1 MNNNNLK
8 NFKIIYGII
17 ILGIIALISNLAIS
31 SIGYLNMGNLNNNVQ
46 DLYENKLNNVKTVGY
61 INGELGQLRNALTKV
76 IDRPYN
82 QDIVDIVKNNDKLIR
97 ENIQAMKNSNI
108 SNEEKQLIQELEENY
123 INYMQGSEQ
132 IISKRNNGE
141 TIDAQF
147 AEQYGKFGNNISAI
161 LTKLTDQ
168 NVESAEEMYI
178 SSKADFKDATVLF
191 LIVALVS
198 ITIIVLI
205 IIIVSKII
213 KNSIS
218 DFSNILKVLAKGDF
232 TIEID
237 KDSSSE
243 FGLMK
248 KELAVTVDSISNI
261 LKEFKQNTSKINDQ
275 VLSLSATSEEMSSSA
290 SQVGEAVQEVAKG
303 SEGQTNE
310 LMDITNSVST
320 FADSI
325 DNIVSVIGN
334 VTDNAKNINN
344 MAGDSGTQLTK
355 LMDSLNEIDKSFK
368 SVSEKIGTLGLSI
381 NKITD
386 ITQLIN
392 SIADQT
398 NLLALNAAIEA
409 ARAGEAG
416 RGFAVVA
423 EEIRKLAEQSKV
435 SSQDISSI
443 VDVISSEANY
453 VITNTSVVSKSFKD
467 QESIIE
473 NSMCSFK
480 EIIEAINKIIP
491 LINNV
496 SDLISVLDNEK
507 TTIIV
512 KVENAS
518 AVSEENASAAE
529 EIAASSHEMS
539 ASAEEVASS
548 ATLLASVINETVDVI
563 EKFKV

>member
-1 MNNNNLK
+1 MNNINLK

-17 ILGIIALISNLAIS
+17 ILGITALISNIAIS
-31 SIGYLNMGNLNNNVQ
+31 SIGYFNMGNLNNNIKY
-46 DLYENKLNNVKTVGY
+46 LYDNKLNNVKIVGY

-82 QDIVDIVKNNDKLIR
+82 QDTVDIVKKNDELIKKDL
-97 ENIQAMKNSNI
+97 EDMQKSDLSDN
-108 SNEEKQLIQELEENY
+108 EKQLVKELKDNY
-123 INYMQGSEQ
+123 SNYMNSAQD
-132 IISKRNNGE
+132 IINKRSKGE

-147 AEQYGKFGNNISAI
+147 MSDYGKIGDNISSI
-161 LTKLTDQ
+161 LTKLTDG
-168 NVESAEEMYI
+168 NVKSAEDTYI
-178 SSKADFKDATVLF
+178 SSKTDFNKATMLF
-191 LIVALVS
+191 LILVGVAIV
-198 ITIIVLI
+198 ITALIIV
-205 IIIVSKII
+205 IVAKII
-213 KNSIS
+213 KTSIA

-243 FGLMK
+243 FGVMK
-248 KELAVTVDSISNI
+248 KELSVTVDSISNI
-261 LKEFKQNTSKINDQ
+261 LKEFKNNTSTINDQ

-310 LMDITNSVST
+310 LIDITNSVSN
-320 FADSI
+320 FANSI

-334 VTDNAKNINN
+334 VTDNANNINN
-344 MAGDSGTQLTK
+344 MAGESGTQLTK

-392 SIADQT
+392 NIADQT

-423 EEIRKLAEQSKV
+423 EEIRKLAEQSKT
-435 SSQDISSI
+435 SSQDISNI

-473 NSMCSFK
+473 NSMFSFK

-496 SDLISVLDNEK
+496 SDLISILDNEK
-507 TTIIV
+507 ATIIV

-548 ATLLASVINETVDVI
+548 ATLLASVINETVEVI

>member
-1 MNNNNLK
+1 MNNINLK

-17 ILGIIALISNLAIS
+17 ILGITALISNIAIS
-31 SIGYLNMGNLNNNVQ
+31 SIGYFNMGNLNNNIKY
-46 DLYENKLNNVKTVGY
+46 LYDNKLNNVKIVGY

-82 QDIVDIVKNNDKLIR
+82 QDTIDIVKKNDELIKKDL
-97 ENIQAMKNSNI
+97 EDMQKSDLSDN
-108 SNEEKQLIQELEENY
+108 EKQLVKELKDNY
-123 INYMQGSEQ
+123 SNYMNSAQD
-132 IISKRNNGE
+132 IINKRSKGE

-147 AEQYGKFGNNISAI
+147 MSDYGKIGDNISSI
-161 LTKLTDQ
+161 LTKLTDG
-168 NVESAEEMYI
+168 NVKSAEDTYI
-178 SSKADFKDATVLF
+178 SSKTDFNKATMLF
-191 LIVALVS
+191 LILVGVAIV
-198 ITIIVLI
+198 ITALIIV
-205 IIIVSKII
+205 IVAKII
-213 KNSIS
+213 KTSIA
-218 DFSNILKVLAKGDF
+218 DFLNILKVLAKGDF

-243 FGLMK
+243 FGVMK
-248 KELAVTVDSISNI
+248 KELSVTVDSISNI
-261 LKEFKQNTSKINDQ
+261 LKEFKNNTSTINDQ

-310 LMDITNSVST
+310 LIDITNSVSN
-320 FADSI
+320 FANSI

-334 VTDNAKNINN
+334 VTDNANNIND
-344 MAGDSGTQLTK
+344 MAGESGTQLTK

-423 EEIRKLAEQSKV
+423 EEIRKLAEQSKT
-435 SSQDISSI
+435 SSQDISNI

-496 SDLISVLDNEK
+496 SDLISILDNEK
-507 TTIIV
+507 STIII

-548 ATLLASVINETVDVI
+548 ATLLASVINETVEVI